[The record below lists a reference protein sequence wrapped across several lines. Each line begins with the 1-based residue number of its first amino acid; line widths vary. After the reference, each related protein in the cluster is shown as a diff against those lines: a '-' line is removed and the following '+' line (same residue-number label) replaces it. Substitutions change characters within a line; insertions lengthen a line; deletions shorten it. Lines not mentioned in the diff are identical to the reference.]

1 MDGLSEKSRPRGE
14 AVITTQDE
22 PAPRQRL
29 PRAVWA
35 LGLTSMFMDV
45 ASESIH
51 ALLPVYLTT
60 VMGLSTATLGLI
72 EGFAEATTLA
82 VKVFSGAISD
92 WIGRRKLPALIGYGL
107 AAASKPFFPLA
118 GSAAVIVGAHIVD
131 RFGKGV
137 RGAPRDA
144 LIADVVPPAQR
155 GAAFGLRQALDTLG
169 GIVGP
174 LAAVGLMLWSGDN
187 YRLVFAVACIPA
199 LLSVLALAFFVP
211 ADRPRPRKSGF
222 PLSFAAM
229 RTMTPAFWR
238 VLALGAALAG
248 ARVAEAFLV
257 LRATGFGLDPAYA
270 PFVLVGMSVVYGA
283 LAYPAGDLAD
293 KTSPRTLVLAAAG
306 SLAVAETAL
315 ALAPSLIA
323 TFAGVALWGL
333 HMALSQGLFAKLV
346 ADSAPEALRGT
357 AFGLFAFASALAII
371 AGNWAFGLLWAQAGA
386 ATAYA
391 AFGGVASA
399 LALASLFALRP
410 EQPPESD

>member
-1 MDGLSEKSRPRGE
+1 ML
-14 AVITTQDE
+14 
-22 PAPRQRL
+22 
-29 PRAVWA
+29 
-35 LGLTSMFMDV
+35 MDV

-51 ALLPVYLTT
+51 ALLPIYLTT
-60 VMGLSTATLGLI
+60 VMGLSTAALGLI

-144 LIADVVPPAQR
+144 LIADIVPAEQR
-155 GAAFGLRQALDTLG
+155 GAAFGLRQALDTVG

-211 ADRPRPRKSGF
+211 ADRPQERKSDF
-222 PLSFAAM
+222 PLSFAGM
-229 RTMTPAFWR
+229 RKMTPAFWR
-238 VLALGAALAG
+238 VLALGATLAG

-270 PFVLVGMSVVYGA
+270 PLVLVGMSVVYAA

-293 KTSPRTLVLAAAG
+293 KASPRTLVFGAAG
-306 SLAVAETAL
+306 SLALAEAMLAFAPTLAVA
-315 ALAPSLIA
+315 
-323 TFAGVALWGL
+323 FAGVALWGL
-333 HMALSQGLFAKLV
+333 HMALSQGLFSKLV

-357 AFGLFAFASALAII
+357 AFGLFAFASALTII
-371 AGNWAFGLLWAQAGA
+371 LGNLVFGLLWSQAGPVVS
-386 ATAYA
+386 YA
-391 AFGGVASA
+391 AFAA
-399 LALASLFALRP
+399 LAVALAMASPVMLRP
-410 EQPPESD
+410 KSAANNG